1 MVTNLTCN
9 GPQEYVKAK
18 GLIPDAMYRINNGE
32 QVLSGAALMY
42 AGLPIDRE
50 VPEYSS
56 FQFYL
61 KQI

>member
-1 MVTNLTCN
+1 M
-9 GPQEYVKAK
+9 KAK
-18 GLIPDAMYRINNGE
+18 GLIPDAMYRINDGE
-32 QVLSGAALMY
+32 QVLSGAALMH

>member
-1 MVTNLTCN
+1 
-9 GPQEYVKAK
+9 EYVKAK